1 MGNCLDL
8 CLDCCD
14 LKFNNDK
21 YLSLITE
28 SKIGF
33 YNEGGSCYMASI
45 IQILIHLRNFIEIF
59 KKKKINK
66 NTLSS
71 IFNDLLDKIK
81 VSKDKIE
88 IKDFSNEFNK
98 INKKF
103 SGTKGNNPMTFFTE
117 FIKELDSENSD
128 ILNLFSGKNFI
139 QFQGSDD
146 ENYEEDFIFYMV
158 FLDSNYKTIEQAIHS
173 EKEMEDDKNIKI
185 SSKIILKPQIFVI
198 NLEVEYI
205 EYYFEKTIQVDD
217 TRYELRAIN
226 EYNDFHSTV

>member
-1 MGNCLDL
+1 
-8 CLDCCD
+8 
-14 LKFNNDK
+14 
-21 YLSLITE
+21 
-28 SKIGF
+28 
-33 YNEGGSCYMASI
+33 
-45 IQILIHLRNFIEIF
+45 
-59 KKKKINK
+59 
-66 NTLSS
+66 
-71 IFNDLLDKIK
+71 
-81 VSKDKIE
+81 
-88 IKDFSNEFNK
+88 
-98 INKKF
+98 
-103 SGTKGNNPMTFFTE
+103 MTFFTE

-173 EKEMEDDKNIKI
+173 EKEMEDDKKIKI
-185 SSKIILKPQIFVI
+185 SLKIILKPQIFVI

>member
-1 MGNCLDL
+1 
-8 CLDCCD
+8 
-14 LKFNNDK
+14 
-21 YLSLITE
+21 
-28 SKIGF
+28 
-33 YNEGGSCYMASI
+33 
-45 IQILIHLRNFIEIF
+45 
-59 KKKKINK
+59 
-66 NTLSS
+66 
-71 IFNDLLDKIK
+71 
-81 VSKDKIE
+81 
-88 IKDFSNEFNK
+88 
-98 INKKF
+98 
-103 SGTKGNNPMTFFTE
+103 MTFFTE

-173 EKEMEDDKNIKI
+173 EKKMEDDKKIKI

>member
-1 MGNCLDL
+1 
-8 CLDCCD
+8 
-14 LKFNNDK
+14 
-21 YLSLITE
+21 
-28 SKIGF
+28 
-33 YNEGGSCYMASI
+33 
-45 IQILIHLRNFIEIF
+45 
-59 KKKKINK
+59 
-66 NTLSS
+66 
-71 IFNDLLDKIK
+71 
-81 VSKDKIE
+81 
-88 IKDFSNEFNK
+88 
-98 INKKF
+98 
-103 SGTKGNNPMTFFTE
+103 MTFFTE